1 MQIKTIINRFKSS
14 PGREWEQSIVRVV
27 LGTLMLGYC
36 FSLRIL
42 VPPDEGL
49 KQLCLVGS
57 LYVVIG
63 LCIIAAISIDPQRYK
78 LRRQLT
84 IIFDVGMVT
93 WAMWVAGEYVAMLYV
108 FYFWISLGNGFRF
121 GTPALLL
128 SSGLSLVGFGIVIM
142 NNEFWLQHPLMS
154 TGLLI
159 GLLITTLYVTLLL
172 KRLENEKLQAEL
184 ESRAKSRF
192 LANMSHEIRTPL
204 NGVVGITDLLAG
216 TPMGIEQREIVR
228 TLQASTETLL
238 SLIEDILDLSKIEAG
253 KVEVSLKNL
262 DMRQFIED
270 ILSMMRPSADAK
282 SIKLSSWIDVD
293 VAPIVR
299 ADPQLLRQIL
309 INLLNNAIKFT
320 DKGSVTLKLSPS
332 VGKQQQGDDSWL
344 LFEVVDT
351 GIGISESQQKQIF
364 DRFSQA
370 DEATARR
377 YSGTGLGT
385 SITKQ
390 LVELLGGVIEVE
402 SQLGS
407 GSRFWFELPVPP
419 GEFENKGLRLDEVKV
434 LLFADLLSD
443 EVHILDRLQ
452 ELQIITKVCTS
463 ATDGFL
469 ELLNAEKMASPFDI
483 TVIDDNYSGLATDE
497 LVSAIR
503 AEKSLDS
510 LSIVCVRDDDKI
522 TDGDGCC
529 AVVST
534 PITSDKL
541 KQAFN
546 YVLSVK
552 QRGIGGIT
560 TKVFKSLPPKET
572 IQSNILL
579 AEDNIINQKV
589 VTKILQLQ
597 GHVVDV
603 AANGEQAISMLET
616 KTYDLAII
624 DLQMPDV
631 SGIDVI
637 NHYRAL
643 HVDEPQMPFM
653 ILTANATKEA
663 ITLCDEVGVSAYLT
677 KPVRSSHLL
686 EVVNRV
692 LGIEAMDIPP
702 DTLMEQPLRDAGSVE
717 NLQVLDHKTLTD
729 LEKLSSDPNF
739 IQSITDSFLRDSDD
753 LLARMQK
760 SLEDGNL
767 QQFRD
772 CAHAI
777 ADNASGMG
785 AFSLKTVCSTASN
798 LEQSEFE
805 NSGVMMLANISSTY
819 SVTCQALHHYLQ
831 HRQQ

>member
-1 MQIKTIINRFKSS
+1 MQIKTVINRLKSS

-27 LGTLMLGYC
+27 IATLMIGYC
-36 FSLRIL
+36 LSLQL
-42 VPPDEGL
+42 LPPVDEGI
-49 KQLCLVGS
+49 KQLCIISS
-57 LYVVIG
+57 LYLLIAF
-63 LCIIAAISIDPQRYK
+63 CIVAAISIDPKRYR

-84 IIFDVGMVT
+84 ILFDVGMVT
-93 WAMWVAGEYVAMLYV
+93 WAMLVGGEYVAMLYV
-108 FYFWISLGNGFRF
+108 FFLWISLGNGFRF

-128 SSGLSLVGFGIVIM
+128 ASGLSMVGFGIVIT
-142 NNEFWLQHPLMS
+142 NNEFWQQHPLMS
-154 TGLLI
+154 SGLLV

-172 KRLENEKLQAEL
+172 RRLEHEKLQAESA
-184 ESRAKSRF
+184 SRAKSRF

-253 KVEVSLKNL
+253 KVEVSLKDL
-262 DMRQFIED
+262 DIRQFIED
-270 ILSMMRPSADAK
+270 ILAMMRPSADAK
-282 SIKLSSWIDVD
+282 SIKLKSWIDVD
-293 VAPIVR
+293 IAPVVR

-320 DKGSVTLKLSPS
+320 DKGSVTLKLSPGMGEAHQ
-332 VGKQQQGDDSWL
+332 VGDSWL
-344 LFEVVDT
+344 MFEVIDT

-370 DEATARR
+370 DDETARR

-390 LVELLGGVIEVE
+390 LVELLGGMIEVE

-407 GSRFWFELPVPP
+407 GSRFWFELPALP
-419 GEFENKGLRLDEVKV
+419 GDMANKGIRLDEVKV
-434 LLFADLLSD
+434 LLFADLQSD
-443 EVHILDRLQ
+443 EIHVLDHLQ
-452 ELQIITKVCTS
+452 ELQMITKVCTS
-463 ATDGFL
+463 VTDGFL
-469 ELLNAEKMASPFDI
+469 ELLNAEKMDSPFDI
-483 TVIDDNYSGLATDE
+483 AIIDNNYTGLATDE
-497 LVSAIR
+497 LVNAIR

-510 LSIVCVRDDDKI
+510 LSIVCVRDDDK
-522 TDGDGCC
+522 TSDGDGCC
-529 AVVST
+529 AVVSL
-534 PITSDKL
+534 PITTEKL

-546 YVLSVK
+546 YVLNAK
-552 QRGIGGIT
+552 RRGVGGAG
-560 TKVFKSLPPKET
+560 TKVFKSLQRKT

-597 GHVVDV
+597 GHIVDV
-603 AANGEQAISMLET
+603 AANGEQAIALLDT
-616 KTYDLAII
+616 KSYDLAII

-637 NHYRAL
+637 NHYRAM
-643 HVDEPQMPFM
+643 HVDQAQMPFM
-653 ILTANATKEA
+653 ILTANATTEA
-663 ITLCDEVGVSAYLT
+663 IKRCDEVGVSAYLT

-692 LGIEAMDIPP
+692 LGIEAMNIPP
-702 DTLMEQPLRDAGSVE
+702 DTFMEQPIRDAGSVKS
-717 NLQVLDHKTLTD
+717 LQVLDHKTLAD
-729 LEKLSSDPNF
+729 LEKLSSDPGF
-739 IQSITDSFLRDSDD
+739 LQSITDSFLRDSDA
-753 LLARMQK
+753 LLVTMQK
-760 SLEDGNL
+760 SLENGKL

-785 AFSLKTVCSTASN
+785 AFSLKTVCSAASCI
-798 LEQSEFE
+798 EQPEFE
-805 NSGVMMLANISSTY
+805 NSGVMILANISSTY

-831 HRQQ
+831 HRP